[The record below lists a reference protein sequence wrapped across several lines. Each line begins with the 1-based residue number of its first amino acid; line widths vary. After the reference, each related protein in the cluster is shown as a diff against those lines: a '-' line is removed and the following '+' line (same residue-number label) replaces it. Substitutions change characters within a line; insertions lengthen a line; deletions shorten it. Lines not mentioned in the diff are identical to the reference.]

1 MSLIERLSHQET
13 IERAFATK
21 RANLVEDH
29 IIGEKPALIWQS
41 SSSEPFSADVTSD
54 SLKNAIRDGA
64 EAIGDN
70 GWWNNFHS
78 YGCAPALVFDGL
90 ASSTGSEHQWVT
102 EVHTDGHFIAACW
115 AFPEYSDHGLSG
127 QGIADFYTDAFRD
140 FGYVAQRVYEALS
153 YTGYLLCQFDREVY
167 ANCLEYYRER
177 PLAPIG
183 GTQHIQTSFFEFAS
197 RMGISYGLRSHIAIR
212 ASLLRLSFAQMR
224 LRYKRLN
231 LEVPK
236 LLSVSFE
243 DGEAGGD
250 YKGSDTL
257 DLRVTTEIAELFGP
271 GEWTSVELAAVGYGG
286 LKGWLANFYA
296 GHSYKKW
303 LPIKTLYKLTG
314 YESHMRNFKA
324 SLRTA
329 LDKLMSEET
338 PECSRIE
345 KYYFSEDEKDLL
357 VIRTAWSSNTARDE

>member
-1 MSLIERLSHQET
+1 MLKKGTKGDVDDLRNLASRTATAALTAAPHYQEIVLDAAEEINRAADNKARRERKY
-13 IERAFATK
+13 A
-21 RANLVEDH
+21 
-29 IIGEKPALIWQS
+29 
-41 SSSEPFSADVTSD
+41 SEPAIKALPENATVAEVKAARQRQATRRGVEVYLPSWSAMARALPNAFLRTALFSTSKEVQADND
-54 SLKNAIRDGA
+54 KI
-64 EAIGDN
+64 
-70 GWWNNFHS
+70 
-78 YGCAPALVFDGL
+78 
-90 ASSTGSEHQWVT
+90 
-102 EVHTDGHFIAACW
+102 
-115 AFPEYSDHGLSG
+115 LSG
-127 QGIADFYTDAFRD
+127 DQTLL
-140 FGYVAQRVYEALS
+140 VANKEIGSFENMTLHLS
-153 YTGYLLCQFDREVY
+153 GYLLCQFDREVY

-345 KYYFSEDEKDLL
+345 KYYFSEDETDLL
-357 VIRTAWSSNTARDE
+357 VIRTAWGANTALSE

>member
-153 YTGYLLCQFDREVY
+153 YNSGLHVTCSLTH
-167 ANCLEYYRER
+167 ANELPMVGPHRNVVSKVNR
-177 PLAPIG
+177 
-183 GTQHIQTSFFEFAS
+183 
-197 RMGISYGLRSHIAIR
+197 
-212 ASLLRLSFAQMR
+212 SLLRWPVHRVENLSDLEAICQDMAAQLMR
-224 LRYKRLN
+224 AYGRNYR
-231 LEVPK
+231 K
-236 LLSVSFE
+236 L
-243 DGEAGGD
+243 
-250 YKGSDTL
+250 
-257 DLRVTTEIAELFGP
+257 
-271 GEWTSVELAAVGYGG
+271 
-286 LKGWLANFYA
+286 
-296 GHSYKKW
+296 
-303 LPIKTLYKLTG
+303 
-314 YESHMRNFKA
+314 
-324 SLRTA
+324 
-329 LDKLMSEET
+329 
-338 PECSRIE
+338 
-345 KYYFSEDEKDLL
+345 
-357 VIRTAWSSNTARDE
+357 